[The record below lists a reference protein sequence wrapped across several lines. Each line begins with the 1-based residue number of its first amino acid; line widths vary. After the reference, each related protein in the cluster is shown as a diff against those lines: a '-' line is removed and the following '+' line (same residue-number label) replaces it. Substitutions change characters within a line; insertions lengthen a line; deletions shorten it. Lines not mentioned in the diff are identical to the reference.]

1 MAIVET
7 FQKRMKR
14 LAEQGQVEVLQCENL
29 PYGFRVQVIH
39 IWATAIGPWFDVP
52 EWEPRQPPPSNRIW
66 GYVHSTLARETGL
79 LALGVGVFNNP
90 SQRCRDHL
98 MSGTTGEALDIIE
111 LSFRVI
117 DHVVSRWGQDA
128 RRECGITQ
136 SADDAIEEL
145 NGRFREHAIGYQYVG
160 GKVVRVDS
168 LYLHAEAVR
177 PALTLLHRR
186 GYEGPCEEFLEA
198 HEHHRKGNGKDAIQ
212 SALKSF
218 ESTMKAICARRK
230 WPYPESA
237 TAKVLLDVLFA
248 NGVVPPQLQ
257 SEFTSLRTVLESG
270 LPTVRNK
277 TPSVGHGQGSMP
289 VPVPDHLVA
298 FALHLAA
305 ANIVFL
311 VEADA
316 ALG

>member
-1 MAIVET
+1 MA
-7 FQKRMKR
+7 R
-14 LAEQGQVEVLQCENL
+14 LRAGDNAAAAEV
-29 PYGFRVQVIH
+29 FRRF
-39 IWATAIGPWFDVP
+39 ANRLIG
-52 EWEPRQPPPSNRIW
+52 
-66 GYVHSTLARETGL
+66 LART
-79 LALGVGVFNNP
+79 
-90 SQRCRDHL
+90 HL
-98 MSGTTGEALDIIE
+98 
-111 LSFRVI
+111 
-117 DHVVSRWGQDA
+117 DA
-128 RRECGITQ
+128 RVRQ
-136 SADDAIEEL
+136 
-145 NGRFREHAIGYQYVG
+145 
-160 GKVVRVDS
+160 KVDPEDVM
-168 LYLHAEAVR
+168 
-177 PALTLLHRR
+177 
-186 GYEGPCEEFLEA
+186 
-198 HEHHRKGNGKDAIQ
+198 Q

-316 ALG
+316 ARP

>member
-218 ESTMKAICARRK
+218 ESTMKAICEARK
-230 WPYPESA
+230 WSYPASA
-237 TAKVLLDVLFA
+237 TAKPLIDLLFSKGL
-248 NGVVPPQLQ
+248 VPTDLQ
-257 SEFTSLRTVLESG
+257 SHFAGFRSAMESG
-270 LPTVRNK
+270 LPTLSNR
-277 TPSVGHGQGSMP
+277 TSRHGQGP
-289 VPVPDHLVA
+289 EPKHVPPHFA
-298 FALHLAA
+298 AYALHLAA
-305 ANIVFL
+305 CNIVFL
-311 VEADA
+311 VEAHKA
-316 ALG
+316 AQ